1 MFVLKERRDAI
12 YQFIAAKGEV
22 TISEL
27 VEEFSSWSE
36 MTIRRDLAFLEQ
48 AGRLI
53 LTRGGARILP
63 GRFGLTED
71 IYSERERRNY
81 GEKQQLATKAAA
93 LVEPGKSIYIDAG
106 TTAMALARALPD
118 CHLVVVTGASNI
130 ALEIARSKE
139 LPSVVQLGGTLNRK
153 TMAVGDPDIAKQLE
167 SINID
172 TAFVAAS
179 GFDEKAGFSVGS
191 QLDALGKRAV
201 ISRARRVV
209 MMLDSSK
216 CGVILPFTFAGL
228 SDVDLLV
235 LDDQFPED
243 LRARI
248 ASQVTLV

>member
-1 MFVLKERRDAI
+1 VKERRDAI

-48 AGRLI
+48 TGRLI
-53 LTRGGARILP
+53 LTRGGARLLP
-63 GRFGLTED
+63 RQFGLTED

-81 GEKQQLATKAAA
+81 SEKQQLAVKAAG
-93 LVEPGKSIYIDAG
+93 LVEPGKSIFIDAG
-106 TTAMALARALPD
+106 TTAMAFARELPD
-118 CHLVVVTGASNI
+118 CRLVVVTGASNI

-139 LPSVVQLGGTLNRK
+139 LPSVVQLGGTLNRR
-153 TMAVGDPDIAKQLE
+153 TMAVSDPDVVRQLE

-172 TAFVAAS
+172 TAFVVTS

-191 QLDALGKRAV
+191 QLDALFKRAV

-209 MMLDSSK
+209 MLLDSSK

-228 SDVDLLV
+228 AEVDQLV
-235 LDDQFPED
+235 VDEEIPEE
-243 LRARI
+243 LRQRL
-248 ASQVTLV
+248 ASQVAVI